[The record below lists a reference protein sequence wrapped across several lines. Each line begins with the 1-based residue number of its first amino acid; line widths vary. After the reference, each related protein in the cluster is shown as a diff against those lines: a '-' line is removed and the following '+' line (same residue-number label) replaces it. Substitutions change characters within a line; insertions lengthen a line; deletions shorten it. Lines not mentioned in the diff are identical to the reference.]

1 MMKAAVAL
9 LLVFTF
15 VLSPFS
21 LAERKFV
28 YENNKKEM
36 PFGISFLF
44 ILLKYIELE
53 NDWCYNYL

>member
-1 MMKAAVAL
+1 METKNPKKRTPKPAL
-9 LLVFTF
+9 
-15 VLSPFS
+15 PFS
-21 LAERKFV
+21 SAEQKFI

>member
-1 MMKAAVAL
+1 MKNLKKRTPKPAL
-9 LLVFTF
+9 
-15 VLSPFS
+15 PFS
-21 LAERKFV
+21 SAERKFV

>member
-1 MMKAAVAL
+1 MKNPKKRTPKPEL
-9 LLVFTF
+9 
-15 VLSPFS
+15 PFS
-21 LAERKFV
+21 SAERKFV